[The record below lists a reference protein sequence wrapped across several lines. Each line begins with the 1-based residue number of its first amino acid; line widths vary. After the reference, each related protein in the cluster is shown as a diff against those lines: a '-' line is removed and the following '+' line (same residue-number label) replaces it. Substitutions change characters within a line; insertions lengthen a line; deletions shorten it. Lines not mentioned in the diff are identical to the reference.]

1 MPPQHKL
8 IKAKPLFL
16 ALCPSCK
23 KGDCK
28 QHTKDYMSHKGNVTL
43 CKCSKCC
50 GLGVVLKPIEKA
62 PPGKTPV
69 LKPIEKPNLFGIEK
83 DTMLY
88 TDIGR
93 ITKAGFIL
101 EFYKLRN
108 GFCLKLY
115 DEIRALLDTKAFMV
129 SSEVHYQLL
138 LNSFDRVCLAVY
150 ARKDKLTIDQM
161 RQTIKRTMLDI
172 QSNIVSNICLIIPD

>member
-1 MPPQHKL
+1 MGICLPIKMPIQHKL
-8 IKAKPLFL
+8 
-16 ALCPSCK
+16 K
-23 KGDCK
+23 K
-28 QHTKDYMSHKGNVTL
+28 
-43 CKCSKCC
+43 
-50 GLGVVLKPIEKA
+50 VVSKPIEKVIPEKEKA
-62 PPGKTPV
+62 KPV
-69 LKPIEKPNLFGIEK
+69 LKQEKVNIFGIEK

-88 TDIGR
+88 TDLGR

-115 DEIRALLDTKAFMV
+115 DEIRSLLDTKAFMV

-150 ARKDKLTIDQM
+150 ARKDKLTIEQM

>member
-1 MPPQHKL
+1 MGICLPLKQPPQHKL
-8 IKAKPLFL
+8 KKA
-16 ALCPSCK
+16 
-23 KGDCK
+23 
-28 QHTKDYMSHKGNVTL
+28 
-43 CKCSKCC
+43 
-50 GLGVVLKPIEKA
+50 VLKPIEKVIPEKEKA
-62 PPGKTPV
+62 KPV
-69 LKPIEKPNLFGIEK
+69 LKQEKVNIFGIEK

-88 TDIGR
+88 TDLGR
-93 ITKAGFIL
+93 ITKVGFIL

-115 DEIRALLDTKAFMV
+115 DEIRSLLDTKAFMV

-150 ARKDKLTIDQM
+150 ARKEKLTIEQM

>member
-1 MPPQHKL
+1 MGICLPIKMPIQHKL
-8 IKAKPLFL
+8 KKAKP
-16 ALCPSCK
+16 
-23 KGDCK
+23 
-28 QHTKDYMSHKGNVTL
+28 
-43 CKCSKCC
+43 
-50 GLGVVLKPIEKA
+50 IKA
-62 PPGKTPV
+62 
-69 LKPIEKPNLFGIEK
+69 KPIEKPVTEKTPPEKEKTKPVLKPTEKVNIFGIEK

-88 TDIGR
+88 TDLGR

-115 DEIRALLDTKAFMV
+115 DEIRSLLDTKAFMV

-150 ARKDKLTIDQM
+150 ARKDKLTIEQM